1 MSSVTINNA
10 VPIYDAIK
18 LLLVGRGWH
27 IDHEA
32 VERADGEVHEFV
44 HPESGKKMVWLEAFW
59 AEQDRELDSAA
70 AFRAKAHKWV
80 HR

>member
-18 LLLVGRGWH
+18 LLLVG
-27 IDHEA
+27 A
-32 VERADGEVHEFV
+32 LDGEVHEFV